1 MKQTTKEAAVISR
14 HEIPAR
20 DPTLC
25 VVVGWDNPLQTFFA
39 QVARPERDDE
49 EDEDDPVLL
58 WVGTQ
63 PREVITVE
71 DLARHLAPFAELTTE
86 IAEQL
91 RAERTTM
98 LGHAPTATQQEMLAF
113 IRRTR

>member
-1 MKQTTKEAAVISR
+1 MSR

-20 DPTLC
+20 DQALS

-39 QVARPERDDE
+39 QVARPERGDD

-58 WVGTQ
+58 WVGTE

-71 DLARHLAPFAELTTE
+71 DLARHLAPFADLATE

-91 RAERTTM
+91 RAERTAM
-98 LGHAPTATQQEMLAF
+98 LGRAPTATQQEMLAF

>member
-1 MKQTTKEAAVISR
+1 MSR

-20 DPTLC
+20 DPSLS

-39 QVARPERDDE
+39 QVARLAVADD
-49 EDEDDPVLL
+49 DDDDMLL
-58 WVGTQ
+58 WVGAE

-71 DLARHLAPFAELTTE
+71 ELARHLAPFADLAPE

-91 RAERTTM
+91 RADRTAK
-98 LGHAPTATQQEMLAF
+98 LGQPPTATQQALLS
-113 IRRTR
+113 IVRRAR